1 MSNKNKDIKTIKITI
16 NPNETKEDIQK
27 KVIGQMDKLSRP
39 FQHIVENQNKL
50 MKPLEPFKNILPK
63 WENPANEFIKNMQNL
78 FKWDNPINETIKN
91 IQNITSGWRET
102 TEKIEADKQACE
114 GNIWYELTLN
124 ELEAKEYEI
133 KHLKAK
139 LEEQGKLIELI
150 HNKTSNYYKEPQPQ
164 EKKKILAHTDPTNE
178 IYYFKLPEMKQILNL
193 LFEPTNS
200 YQWQCLLNA
209 ITPPTPIEVKK
220 KVALTNIRY
229 FFDVLVECEIIRKDY
244 ITILCE
250 TKTIY
255 FNNKPLKNKQLRDA
269 KTELNKTFCKFHN
282 EIEQIKELK

>member
-1 MSNKNKDIKTIKITI
+1 MSNKDIKTIEVTI
-16 NPNETKEDIQK
+16 NPNESEEDIQK
-27 KVIGQMDKLSRP
+27 RVIEQVDKLTS
-39 FQHIVENQNKL
+39 
-50 MKPLEPFKNILPK
+50 PFKNILPK

-78 FKWDNPINETIKN
+78 FKWDNPINEAIKN
-91 IQNITSGWRET
+91 VQNITSGWRET

-114 GNIWYELTLN
+114 GNIWHELTLN

-133 KHLKAK
+133 THLKAK
-139 LEEQGKLIELI
+139 LKEQGKLIELI

-178 IYYFKLPEMKQILNL
+178 IYHFKHPKMKQILNL

-200 YQWQCLLNA
+200 HQWECLLNA
-209 ITPPTPIEVKK
+209 ETPPTPIEIKQ

-229 FFDVLVECEIIRKDY
+229 FFDVLAECEIIRKEY
-244 ITILCE
+244 IKILCE
-250 TKTIY
+250 IKAIS
-255 FNNKPLKNKQLRDA
+255 FKGKPIKDRQLIDA
-269 KTELNKTFCKFHN
+269 NSDLRKSFCKFHN

>member
-164 EKKKILAHTDPTNE
+164 EKKKILAHID
-178 IYYFKLPEMKQILNL
+178 
-193 LFEPTNS
+193 
-200 YQWQCLLNA
+200 
-209 ITPPTPIEVKK
+209 
-220 KVALTNIRY
+220 
-229 FFDVLVECEIIRKDY
+229 
-244 ITILCE
+244 
-250 TKTIY
+250 
-255 FNNKPLKNKQLRDA
+255 
-269 KTELNKTFCKFHN
+269 
-282 EIEQIKELK
+282 